1 MKRVDYSETGQL
13 RNEQTSDAA
22 TRGPQFKKK
31 KRFRKK
37 LPKKAQDANSPK
49 RLVRQKALPIQ
60 AIRRKPTEAERRV
73 SDIIGKKQGMP
84 RLASAVSGKRREL
97 MFLGIGDE
105 KILLCATALK
115 NGLAVPRWALRFKG
129 LLKERG
135 GKLVFAEAGQLELPF
150 ALRDEKRRA
159 VKRLYFDP
167 REPSTIMPIA
177 KRLYQKFANV
187 TKGEVTRVLRSLET
201 YQLNFGRRRPPTTGN
216 RFFFKKPGMIAA
228 DLFFP
233 SKHDGWEKYNCL
245 SIMDCWSRFCWF
257 YAIRTKKHED
267 VLICMNDFLQ
277 KFASLG
283 HMPRRMLTDRG
294 TDMSAATV
302 AMEPYRI
309 PKDGE
314 AKLVMHP
321 AAGQPVLVVEALNAQ
336 VQRRMAI
343 FSTSGLVSSPA
354 TILHEIADQI
364 NNEPRQARGG
374 MTPLQLLQLDLVQ
387 RKDINAK
394 YRDRYVPDSEMHGLP
409 DLSVGASVRLLKMTR
424 KEQETNKLKGFSAKW
439 TREIFR
445 VVRKTKLRHNPF
457 RYQYRITGRNTSF
470 YRHELLKV
478 TGLVDSVVPR
488 LVRDKE
494 VAVGLDWTPSAE
506 DGADWSRS

>member
-1 MKRVDYSETGQL
+1 M
-13 RNEQTSDAA
+13 NEQTADAT
-22 TRGPQFKKK
+22 TRGSKAFVKKK
-31 KRFRKK
+31 KFRR
-37 LPKKAQDANSPK
+37 
-49 RLVRQKALPIQ
+49 RLVRAPPKPLERIVRTKARVLPIQ
-60 AIRRKPTEAERRV
+60 PVKRAGKPSSARRV
-73 SDIIGKKQGMP
+73 ALIIGDKRAKPGTGP
-84 RLASAVSGKRREL
+84 ISGKRREL
-97 MFLGIGDE
+97 LFIRVGDE
-105 KILLCATALK
+105 KVLQAAAALKSGTAL
-115 NGLAVPRWALRFKG
+115 PRWALRFRPF
-129 LLKERG
+129 LKERG
-135 GKLVFAEAGQLELPF
+135 GKLWWFEAGTVELPF
-150 ALRDEKRRA
+150 ALMDEKRNA

-245 SIMDCWSRFCWF
+245 SIMDCWSRYCGF

-267 VLICMNDFLQ
+267 VLVCMNDFLQ

-294 TDMSAATV
+294 TDMAAATV
-302 AMEPYRI
+302 AMEPYRLAR
-309 PKDGE
+309 DGE

-343 FSTSGLVSSPA
+343 FSTSGLVTSPA

-374 MTPLQLLQLDLVQ
+374 MTPLQLLQLGQQQ
-387 RKDINAK
+387 RLDINDK
-394 YRDRYVPDSEMHGLP
+394 YRERYVPDSELHGLP
-409 DLSVGASVRLLKMTR
+409 DLNVGNAVRLLKMTR

-439 TREIFR
+439 TRELFR
-445 VVRKTKLRHNPF
+445 VVRKTKLRKNPF

-478 TGLVDSVVPR
+478 TGAVDSAVPSN

-494 VAVGLDWTPSAE
+494 VAVGLEWTPSAE
-506 DGADWSRS
+506 DGDSWSRP